1 MNILILNDN
10 LLKQFF
16 YIQNRKICLSK
27 KILYQYFV
35 AFCHAWGS
43 FSSEDILYVIA

>member
-1 MNILILNDN
+1 MNIFLDN

-16 YIQNRKICLSK
+16 YIQNYRMCLSK

-35 AFCHAWGS
+35 FCPAWDS
-43 FSSEDILYVIA
+43 FPSENVIA